1 MTSDV
6 QTQFLVVGAGPAG
19 LGLAS
24 FLGQHGLEGLVI
36 SKASG
41 TADTPRAHS
50 FNPFAFECLRDLGIE
65 HEALQQSV
73 RGRSFQ
79 SMRWSRSMIGEEY
92 GKVLG
97 WAEHPSCIGNAFG
110 ITPCEYAELSQSE
123 LEPLLVRYASH
134 HNFDVRFST
143 ELVGVQELG
152 RDGAQTGYICTIQD
166 NITHTTFQVRTQYL
180 FGADGA
186 RSQVARQLDFKY
198 ISKPSGGKACNI
210 LIRADLTRHMHE
222 DRHAALHWILKPDR
236 TSFFGLVAHL
246 RMVRPWNRW
255 VLVGFG
261 PNGSDPFEG
270 LTPQSPE
277 LIQCIR
283 ELIGDESVD
292 IEILQMDHW
301 TVRESIAEAYSID
314 DANVFLLGDA
324 AHRHPPAF
332 GLGSNTCV
340 QDAYNLAWKVAYVSK
355 GLAGRQLLHS
365 YSKERQPVGAMLVRE
380 ANNGLHAQKDVWQ
393 SVGMFAATPEEGA
406 KQLAKLSEAS
416 DEGAVYRE
424 KIQSA
429 MKRIEIELHSW
440 GAAYNQW
447 YESTAV
453 YLADEEHGRPKLEGN
468 PILQVQVT
476 TYPGSRLPHAWLDIP
491 TRGKKVSTHDLAG
504 KGAFCLFTGIG
515 GDGWKEAARH
525 ITKSTGIPINAYG
538 IGFGLDYSDVH
549 RDWYDNRGIEESG
562 CVLVRPDR
570 FVAWRSQRV
579 VPDCHGKL
587 MHVLNSIL
595 CREQV

>member
-1 MTSDV
+1 MSSDV

-97 WAEHPSCIGNAFG
+97 WAEHPSCVGNAFG

-134 HNFDVRFST
+134 HKFDVRFST

-283 ELIGDESVD
+283 ELIGDDSVD
-292 IEILQMDHW
+292 IEILQIDHW

-332 GLGSNTCV
+332 ALGSNTCV

-416 DEGAVYRE
+416 DEGAAYRE
-424 KIQSA
+424 KIQNA
-429 MKRIEIELHSW
+429 MKRIEIEVQSW

-453 YLADEEHGRPKLEGN
+453 YLADEEHSRPKLEGN

-515 GDGWKEAARH
+515 GDGWKEAARQ
-525 ITKSTGIPINAYG
+525 ITKSTGIPINVYG

-549 RDWYDNRGIEESG
+549 RDWHDNRGVEESG

-570 FVAWRSQRV
+570 FVAWRSQKV
-579 VPDCHGKL
+579 VSDCHGKL
-587 MHVLNSIL
+587 MHVLNSVL
-595 CREQV
+595 CRERV

>member
-1 MTSDV
+1 M
-6 QTQFLVVGAGPAG
+6 
-19 LGLAS
+19 
-24 FLGQHGLEGLVI
+24 
-36 SKASG
+36 
-41 TADTPRAHS
+41 
-50 FNPFAFECLRDLGIE
+50 
-65 HEALQQSV
+65 
-73 RGRSFQ
+73 
-79 SMRWSRSMIGEEY
+79 
-92 GKVLG
+92 
-97 WAEHPSCIGNAFG
+97 
-110 ITPCEYAELSQSE
+110 
-123 LEPLLVRYASH
+123 RYASH
-134 HNFDVRFST
+134 HNFNVRFST
-143 ELVGVQELG
+143 ELVDVHELG
-152 RDGAQTGYICTIQD
+152 RDDAQTEYICTIRD
-166 NITHTTFQVRTQYL
+166 NISHNTFRVRTQYL

-186 RSQVARQLDFKY
+186 RSHVARLLDFKY

-210 LIRADLTRHMHE
+210 LIHADLTSHMHE

-246 RMVRPWNRW
+246 RMVRPWDRW

-277 LIQCIR
+277 LTHCIR

-292 IEILQMDHW
+292 IEILHMDHW
-301 TVRESIAEAYSID
+301 TVRESIAEEYSFD
-314 DANVFLLGDA
+314 DTTVFLLGDA

-393 SVGMFAATPEEGA
+393 SVGMFAANPEEGA

-416 DEGAVYRE
+416 DEGAAYRE
-424 KIQSA
+424 KIQDA

-453 YLADEEHGRPKLEGN
+453 YLADEEHSRPELEGN

-476 TYPGSRLPHAWLDIP
+476 TYPGSRLPHAWLDTS
-491 TRGKKVSTHDLAG
+491 TRRKKISTHDLAG

-515 GDGWKEAARH
+515 GSGWKEAAQN
-525 ITKSTGIPINAYG
+525 ITSSTGIPIKVYG
-538 IGFGLDYSDVH
+538 IGFGLDYIDVH
-549 RDWYDNRGIEESG
+549 RTWHDNRGVEESG

-570 FVAWRSQRV
+570 FVAWRSKNV
-579 VPDCHGKL
+579 VPDCQGKL
-587 MHVLNSIL
+587 MHVLDSIL
-595 CREQV
+595 CRMQA